1 MKHLA
6 YRRYRRRPALVETA
20 SGKKDS
26 RHEQPFFGENTREIF
41 FKPVAVT
48 PQATG
53 VQRKPA
59 ESDQEEKVQRTPEN
73 KEEEKKLM
81 KKEEKKEEEDK
92 IQKKGD
98 NSSSAPNTT
107 ASYINNLHG
116 KGSSLSKAAQQFF
129 GKRIGYDFSKVK
141 IHNDQEAAESAKSVN
156 AKAYTIGD
164 HIVFNEGQYNTESTE
179 GKKLMAHELV
189 HVIQNQP
196 RATNENIQRRTS
208 THVPDD
214 AVINPRTQ
222 VATFSINSVNVV
234 VEPDQTL
241 RRGTSASFHG
251 QRYSINRSGA
261 LTVSY
266 LRPRLTPTY
275 TGRGR
280 NRRVTGLSL
289 TFTLYI
295 KTFFGTGAT
304 ASDLSA
310 YGRGTTA
317 ADRTAGDTSLGFHE
331 SRHGQDYQDYIAQ
344 NPLPEI
350 TLDMPAT
357 IRQYNAAIRG
367 FNREMRAYSAALGEY
382 SHTNTDMVGTA
393 GP

>member
-1 MKHLA
+1 MKHSV
-6 YRRYRRRPALVETA
+6 YRRYRRSAARETGLV
-20 SGKKDS
+20 KKDN
-26 RHEQPFFGENTREIF
+26 RQEQSFFGEATQENF
-41 FKPVAVT
+41 FKPAVKPQVA
-48 PQATG
+48 G
-53 VQRKPA
+53 VLGKSA
-59 ESDQEEKVQRTPEN
+59 ESDKEEKVQRTPEK

-81 KKEEKKEEEDK
+81 KKKEKKEEEDK
-92 IQKKGD
+92 IQKKGVD
-98 NSSSAPNTT
+98 SSVSTTTT

-116 KGSSLSKAAQQFF
+116 KGSSLPQSAQQFF

-141 IHNDQEAAESAKSVN
+141 IHNDQEAAESAKSVD
-156 AKAYTIGD
+156 AKAYAIGN
-164 HIVFNEGQYNTESTE
+164 HIVFYEGQYNPESTE

-214 AVINPRTQ
+214 AVINPRTH

-251 QRYSINRSGA
+251 QRYSINRLGA

-266 LRPRLTPTY
+266 LRPRLTPAY

-295 KTFFGTGAT
+295 KTFFGTGAM
-304 ASDLSA
+304 ASDPSA